1 MLMYLSILDTQDE
14 KEKFTEV
21 YEQYQH
27 FCWDVANQ
35 MLGDDHLAEDAV
47 QETYLKAYRSMPAF
61 RGGCSEKTWLMRIA
75 VNVCRDMLRSAWFRH
90 LDRRI
95 TPEQLP
101 EPIAQ
106 PSEEDC
112 FLTVEVMRLPQKYRE
127 AVLLYYYEAM
137 TTDEIAQALGVA
149 KSTVSAR
156 LEQGRQAL
164 RKALE
169 RRRLHG

>member
-1 MLMYLSILDTQDE
+1 MKARNSALPDWSGNIKPTCSASAISSCTIRRWP
-14 KEKFTEV
+14 KT
-21 YEQYQH
+21 
-27 FCWDVANQ
+27 
-35 MLGDDHLAEDAV
+35 V

-61 RGGCSEKTWLMRIA
+61 RGDCSEKTWLMRIA

-95 TPEQLP
+95 TLEQLP

>member
-1 MLMYLSILDTQDE
+1 M
-14 KEKFTEV
+14 
-21 YEQYQH
+21 
-27 FCWDVANQ
+27 
-35 MLGDDHLAEDAV
+35 
-47 QETYLKAYRSMPAF
+47 KARNSALPDWSGNIKPTCSASAISSCTIRRWPPAF
-61 RGGCSEKTWLMRIA
+61 RGDCSEKTWLMRIA

-95 TPEQLP
+95 TLEQLP

>member
-1 MLMYLSILDTQDE
+1 MSVVTGPDNQREEKISSLVRLYEKDLLRTCCVYLRDRNMAQ
-14 KEKFTEV
+14 
-21 YEQYQH
+21 
-27 FCWDVANQ
+27 
-35 MLGDDHLAEDAV
+35 DAV
-47 QETYLKAYRSMPAF
+47 QETFLKAYKALDSFRSE
-61 RGGCSEKTWLMRIA
+61 STEKTWLYSIA
-75 VNVCRDMLRSAWFRH
+75 LNVCRDMLRSAWFRH

-95 TPEQLP
+95 TLEQLP

-112 FLTVEVMRLPQKYRE
+112 FLAVEVMRLPQKYRE
-127 AVLLYYYEAM
+127 AVLLYYYEAL

>member
-1 MLMYLSILDTQDE
+1 MEIAADE
-14 KEKFTEV
+14 SPKQRLTRLV
-21 YEQYQH
+21 RQYQTDLLRICYIQLH
-27 FCWDVANQ
+27 DTA
-35 MLGDDHLAEDAV
+35 LAEDAV

-61 RGGCSEKTWLMRIA
+61 RGDCSEKTWLMRIT

-95 TPEQLP
+95 TLEQLP

>member
-1 MLMYLSILDTQDE
+1 METAADE
-14 KEKFTEV
+14 SPKQRLTRLV
-21 YEQYQH
+21 GQYQTDLLRICYIQLH
-27 FCWDVANQ
+27 DTA
-35 MLGDDHLAEDAV
+35 LAEDAV

-75 VNVCRDMLRSAWFRH
+75 VNVCRDMLRSSWFRH

>member
-1 MLMYLSILDTQDE
+1 MSVVTGPDNQREEKISSLVRLYEKDLLRTCCVYLRDRDMAQ
-14 KEKFTEV
+14 
-21 YEQYQH
+21 
-27 FCWDVANQ
+27 
-35 MLGDDHLAEDAV
+35 DAV
-47 QETYLKAYRSMPAF
+47 QETFLKAYKALDSFRSE
-61 RGGCSEKTWLMRIA
+61 STEKTWLYSIA
-75 VNVCRDMLRSAWFRH
+75 LNVCRDMLRSAWFRH

-95 TPEQLP
+95 TLEQLP

>member
-1 MLMYLSILDTQDE
+1 
-14 KEKFTEV
+14 
-21 YEQYQH
+21 
-27 FCWDVANQ
+27 
-35 MLGDDHLAEDAV
+35 
-47 QETYLKAYRSMPAF
+47 MPAF
-61 RGGCSEKTWLMRIA
+61 RGECSEKTWLMRIA

-95 TPEQLP
+95 TLEQLP

-164 RKALE
+164 RIALE
-169 RRRLHG
+169 RRRLLG

>member
-1 MLMYLSILDTQDE
+1 MEIAADE
-14 KEKFTEV
+14 SPKQRLTRLV
-21 YEQYQH
+21 RQYQTDLLRICYIQLH
-27 FCWDVANQ
+27 DTA
-35 MLGDDHLAEDAV
+35 LAEDAV

-61 RGGCSEKTWLMRIA
+61 RGDCSEKTWLMRIA
-75 VNVCRDMLRSAWFRH
+75 VNVCRDMRRSAWFRYV
-90 LDRRI
+90 DRRV
-95 TPEQLP
+95 TLDHLP
-101 EPIAQ
+101 DPVEPVSDASIALMQ
-106 PSEEDC
+106 EI
-112 FLTVEVMRLPQKYRE
+112 MRLPQKYRE

-137 TTDEIAQALGVA
+137 TTDEIAQALGIA

>member
-1 MLMYLSILDTQDE
+1 MAAHWVKRCCTVGTSPIG
-14 KEKFTEV
+14 
-21 YEQYQH
+21 
-27 FCWDVANQ
+27 A
-35 MLGDDHLAEDAV
+35 LALHSV
-47 QETYLKAYRSMPAF
+47 S
-61 RGGCSEKTWLMRIA
+61 SIA

-95 TPEQLP
+95 TLEQLP

-112 FLTVEVMRLPQKYRE
+112 FLAVEVMRLPQKYRE